1 MNVLVDTSIW
11 SLALRKNK
19 NNKSSEQIE
28 IINEFKELIKEL
40 RVKIIGPIRQ
50 EILSGIKD
58 KNLFDKLKDKLKYFS
73 DDNITTEDYEY
84 GAELF
89 NLCRSKGIQGSYTDF
104 IICAIAVRKKY
115 VIFTLDKDFE
125 NYCKIIGLKLYKLK

>member
-11 SLALRKNK
+11 SLSLRKS
-19 NNKSSEQIE
+19 NKSKEQNK

-58 KNLFDKLKDKLKYFS
+58 INKFEELKEKLKYFS
-73 DDNITTEDYEY
+73 DDEILTEDYESA
-84 GAELF
+84 AELF
-89 NLCRSKGIQGSYTDF
+89 NICRNKGIQGSHIDF
-104 IICAIAVRKKY
+104 ILCAIAKREKY
-115 VIFTLDKDFE
+115 TIFTLDRDFE
-125 NYCKIIGLKLYKLK
+125 NYNKFIDIRLYKMK